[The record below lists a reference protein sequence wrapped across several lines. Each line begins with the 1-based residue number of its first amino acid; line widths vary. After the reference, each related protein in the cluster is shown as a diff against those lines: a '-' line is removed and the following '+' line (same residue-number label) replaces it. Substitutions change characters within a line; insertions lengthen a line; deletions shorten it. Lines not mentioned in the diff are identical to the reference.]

1 MGRSGRVTTE
11 RAPEP
16 DGVQVISK
24 VSFNQKKT
32 SGATCTNYMPGTVV
46 GPFYVLMPYI
56 PITTLSYPHRWKMR
70 SVVIGELSKVI
81 SGR

>member
-1 MGRSGRVTTE
+1 MGRSVRVATE
-11 RAPEP
+11 RTPEP
-16 DGVQVISK
+16 DGGQVISK

-32 SGATCTNYMPGTVV
+32 SGATHTNYMPGTVV

-56 PITTLSYPHRWKMR
+56 AITTLSYPHRWKMR
-70 SVVIGELSKVI
+70 SVMIGESSKVI

>member
-11 RAPEP
+11 RTPEP
-16 DGVQVISK
+16 DGGRVISK

-32 SGATCTNYMPGTVV
+32 SRATCINYMPGTVV

-70 SVVIGELSKVI
+70 SVAIGELFKVI